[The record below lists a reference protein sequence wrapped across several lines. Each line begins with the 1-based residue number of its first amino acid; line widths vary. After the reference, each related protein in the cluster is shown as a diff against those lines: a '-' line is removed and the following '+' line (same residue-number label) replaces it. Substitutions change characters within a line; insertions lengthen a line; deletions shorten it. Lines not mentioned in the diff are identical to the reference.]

1 MTLGSMDLVD
11 TDATWAAECLLAMS
25 RPVVHDVTAN
35 KPRVTSSQYLAS
47 NNNICHGD
55 DVNILPPQGEDNP
68 LFMIARILTDLN
80 RMEQDP
86 VDGGYLDHSCPCG
99 ESQPTKGSRACNRP
113 QPLSRSN
120 SNKRGKLSLGGTRTK
135 DKLHRCDY
143 PSCGK
148 IYSKSSHLK
157 AHLRTHTGER
167 PFPCTWAHCGKRFA
181 RSDELA
187 RHFRTHT
194 GEKKF
199 VCPICK
205 KRFMRSD
212 HLNKHAR
219 RHPEFEP
226 EMLQNSRYRKSSLS
240 DSVSHPSSPSTSPI
254 PGDMEGVP
262 LSLNTAH

>member
-1 MTLGSMDLVD
+1 MKAHVYKTEM
-11 TDATWAAECLLAMS
+11 
-25 RPVVHDVTAN
+25 
-35 KPRVTSSQYLAS
+35 
-47 NNNICHGD
+47 
-55 DVNILPPQGEDNP
+55 ILPYVNLSTGSEMV
-68 LFMIARILTDLN
+68 FVHHIL
-80 RMEQDP
+80 
-86 VDGGYLDHSCPCG
+86 
-99 ESQPTKGSRACNRP
+99 
-113 QPLSRSN
+113 
-120 SNKRGKLSLGGTRTK
+120 
-135 DKLHRCDY
+135 
-143 PSCGK
+143 
-148 IYSKSSHLK
+148 
-157 AHLRTHTGER
+157 
-167 PFPCTWAHCGKRFA
+167 
-181 RSDELA
+181 
-187 RHFRTHT
+187 